1 MNKLNFSWQSF
12 LIFAGLGVG
21 LNPAIAAIPHQTEAM
36 SPTAATEL
44 SLNLPDTDR
53 GQPGSTAGGGKR
65 GGCINRETKVLFR
78 PVLPVNAQGEVTA
91 RTVSTDLDF
100 WWYMPENDAV
110 RAEFSVFAQNNDAD
124 ALVHYQ
130 VINDISQ
137 KSGLMQVELP
147 DNTLKV
153 GQAYWWDLTLACDE
167 VDRSADIYLF
177 GSVERQNIAQMMLPN
192 DPALLDSLAAALVA
206 DNSDFSLSTAEAQ
219 ELAAALGGSRDTA
232 TVKMVSDRLL
242 THFNALRNDYAKVNQ
257 SLAKAQQNPGINQ
270 TEIQSLEAQR
280 GQMVLELAQLS
291 AFYGVWGDTVD
302 FLAEYRSDYPEDWQ
316 SLLKA
321 LFPADDPNTVEE
333 EDLIIRLLS
342 QS

>member
-1 MNKLNFSWQSF
+1 MSKLNFSLQSF
-12 LIFAGLGVG
+12 LIFMGLGVG
-21 LNPAIAAIPHQTEAM
+21 LNPVIAAAPHQAET
-36 SPTAATEL
+36 SVSIGTQL

-53 GQPGSTAGGGKR
+53 GQPGSTLGGGKR

-78 PVLPVNAQGEVTA
+78 PVLPVNNEGEAIAT
-91 RTVSTDLDF
+91 TVSTDLNF

-130 VINDISQ
+130 VINDINQ
-137 KSGLMQVELP
+137 KSGLLQVELP
-147 DNTLKV
+147 DNTLKP
-153 GQAYWWDLTLACDE
+153 GQSYWWDLTLACDE
-167 VDRSADIYLF
+167 IDRSADIYLF
-177 GSVERQNIAQMMLPN
+177 GSVERQNLAQMVLPN
-192 DPALLDSLAAALVA
+192 DAALLDKLTATLKGS
-206 DNSDFSLSTAEAQ
+206 NSYLSLSSTEAQ
-219 ELAAALGGSRDTA
+219 ELASALDTNRSSA

-242 THFNALRNDYAKVNQ
+242 THFTALRSDYAKLNQ
-257 SLAKAQQNPGINQ
+257 SLAKAQQNPGINRA
-270 TEIQSLEAQR
+270 EIQSLEMQR
-280 GQMVLELAQLS
+280 GEMVLELAQLS

-302 FLAEYRSDYPEDWQ
+302 FLAEYRADYPNDWQ

-321 LFPADDPNTVEE
+321 LFPADDPSTVEE